1 MDKVLFGGNKKSSN
15 LFSNYTTLMFLFSN
29 MDYDQLTRFATGIDW
44 ENAEQSIEKT
54 QKLKKMIDEREERR
68 K

>member
-1 MDKVLFGGNKKSSN
+1 MFCLVVKKVKQ
-15 LFSNYTTLMFLFSN
+15 FLFSN
-29 MDYDQLTRFATGIDW
+29 MDYDHLTRFATGIDW

-54 QKLKKMIDEREERR
+54 RKLKKMIDEREERQ

>member
-1 MDKVLFGGNKKSSN
+1 MVAKKSSN
-15 LFSNYTTLMFLFSN
+15 LFSSYSTSIFLFSN
-29 MDYDQLTRFATGIDW
+29 MDYDHLTRFATGIDW

-54 QKLKKMIDEREERR
+54 QKLKKMIDEREERQ

>member
-1 MDKVLFGGNKKSSN
+1 
-15 LFSNYTTLMFLFSN
+15 
-29 MDYDQLTRFATGIDW
+29 MDYDHLTRFATGIDW

-54 QKLKKMIDEREERR
+54 QKLKKMIDEREERQ